1 MFYLVHN
8 RLTVLEEHVLP
19 STQFIEE
26 WQGHVTLEWQA
37 HVTLEC
43 QGQFIEEWQ
52 GHITLECQQDV
63 RGICIRLI
71 NICVVFAKQRRT
83 CFA

>member
-1 MFYLVHN
+1 MKDKG
-8 RLTVLEEHVLP
+8 
-19 STQFIEE
+19 QFIEE
-26 WQGHVTLEWQA
+26 WQG

-52 GHITLECQQDV
+52 GHITLEWQGHVTLECQQDV

-71 NICVVFAKQRRT
+71 NICVVFAKQMELKHS
-83 CFA
+83 FF